1 MPQQLEINVTYDTR
15 PLHVAHCSTHYQRM
29 VAQLPHLPTDENHS
43 SYIHHIHHPTCQ
55 LNEAVARFTHV
66 HMDIV
71 GPLPAINNS
80 PFRYLV
86 NFIDRSTNW
95 IEAHPVHSITAEEVC
110 HAFLTS
116 WFSHFGVPLYITTDR
131 GTQFESQLF
140 AQLSQ
145 TLGFCRLRT
154 ISYHPQSNGKVE
166 QFHRTLKTA
175 LMSSKTD
182 WIAALPVVFFGLRS
196 KPDSN
201 FISPLAATT
210 GLDVLYPTTV
220 AEKTAP
226 VTLVFIKNLQD
237 NLEQLAFTKDFRQH
251 STRKT
256 FIPGAL
262 DNCKF
267 VWLRVDRVKQP
278 LEAPYTGPHELI
290 KINRESSTATI
301 KKNNDHR
308 QHSAPQTL
316 HNIIR
321 SPKE

>member
-1 MPQQLEINVTYDTR
+1 M
-15 PLHVAHCSTHYQRM
+15 
-29 VAQLPHLPTDENHS
+29 
-43 SYIHHIHHPTCQ
+43 
-55 LNEAVARFTHV
+55 
-66 HMDIV
+66 
-71 GPLPAINNS
+71 
-80 PFRYLV
+80 
-86 NFIDRSTNW
+86 
-95 IEAHPVHSITAEEVC
+95 
-110 HAFLTS
+110 
-116 WFSHFGVPLYITTDR
+116 YITTDR

-154 ISYHPQSNGKVE
+154 TSYPPQSNGKLE
-166 QFHRTLKTA
+166 RFHRTLKAA

-182 WIAALPVVFFGLRS
+182 WIAALPVVLFGLRS

-210 GLDVLYPTTV
+210 GLDVLYPKTV

-226 VTLVFIKNLQD
+226 ITLAFIKNLQD
-237 NLEQLAFTKDFRQH
+237 NLEQLAFTKDIRQH
-251 STRKT
+251 PTRKT

-290 KINRESSTATI
+290 KINRESSTATVT
-301 KKNNDHR
+301 KKTTISSSAFSASNFAQYHLIVKRLNTITWSHPQYPPKFIAIANNR
-308 QHSAPQTL
+308 ITG
-316 HNIIR
+316 
-321 SPKE
+321 K